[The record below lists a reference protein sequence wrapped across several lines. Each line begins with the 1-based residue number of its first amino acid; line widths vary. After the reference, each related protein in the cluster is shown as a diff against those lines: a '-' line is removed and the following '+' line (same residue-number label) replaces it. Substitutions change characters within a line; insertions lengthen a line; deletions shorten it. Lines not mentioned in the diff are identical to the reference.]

1 MSRLLSKIMLA
12 LLMLP
17 LAAVVYMLVL
27 MALLESVLG
36 YPLQIAAF
44 IVADLVTAAFVAG
57 YWIMLWHG
65 VVRWTSRRIRLTVAA
80 GLGAVVIAAAAG
92 GLAGLAEEEFGAFVA
107 GPVAVLVWLTMT
119 VVLWR
124 ETAEERSSRLR
135 GAGRLTVACP
145 RCGYNLTGLQQTT
158 CPECG
163 AAYTIDELIASQPSG
178 ERAEFESQS
187 DSA

>member
-17 LAAVVYMLVL
+17 LAALVYMLVVT
-27 MALLESVLG
+27 ALLESILG
-36 YPLQIAAF
+36 YPNRIAAF

-57 YWIMLWHG
+57 YWIVLWHG
-65 VVRWTSRRIRLTVAA
+65 VVRWTSRRVRSTFAA
-80 GLGAVVIAAAAG
+80 GLGAVVIGAVAG
-92 GLAGLAEEEFGAFVA
+92 GLAGHVEDDFGAFVA
-107 GPVAVLVWLTMT
+107 GLVAVLVWLTAT
-119 VVLWR
+119 VLIWR
-124 ETAEERSSRLR
+124 ETADERSGRLR

-163 AAYTIDELIASQPSG
+163 TTYTIDELIASQPSG
-178 ERAEFESQS
+178 ERAEFEER
-187 DSA
+187 SA